1 MQYLNLILE
10 IIVLTSIKRNF
21 VTYTSDHFCLMKQNI
36 CQVFFFY
43 FKVDYEELESRCAQ
57 MEKTMRWWSECTAN
71 WRDKWSKVRAERN
84 KFKDELKRLQNSL
97 SYDVSILNLG
107 KMKTKYNSEG
117 ILVLIS
123 KNFLKYHLP

>member
-1 MQYLNLILE
+1 M
-10 IIVLTSIKRNF
+10 KNF
-21 VTYTSDHFCLMKQNI
+21 FVKL
-36 CQVFFFY
+36 FFFY

-97 SYDVSILNLG
+97 SHDVSILSLE
-107 KMKTKYNSEG
+107 KMKTKYNSEE
-117 ILVLIS
+117 I
-123 KNFLKYHLP
+123 

>member
-1 MQYLNLILE
+1 M
-10 IIVLTSIKRNF
+10 SSFF
-21 VTYTSDHFCLMKQNI
+21 V
-36 CQVFFFY
+36 Y

-97 SYDVSILNLG
+97 SYDVSILNLEHENKIQLG
-107 KMKTKYNSEG
+107 KYMTPDIPE
-117 ILVLIS
+117 L
-123 KNFLKYHLP
+123 LKYHFP